1 MKELA
6 TAEKTHLEE
15 AQRMSTRERTA
26 RSETWIP
33 RCFELDPLTESWLYR
48 HADVRPWDLRN
59 DLVQYE
65 SNFVIATRTRHR
77 TPMIR
82 AASIVSVERNQN
94 SSDSLRHMA
103 ALVGNSVTDSSHRSR
118 GRTSRDLNGA
128 TAVTGTATS
137 GTGSAPD
144 LRQTQVRRR
153 NGDGSISS
161 SAEGDHLHSSEE
173 DSRRLMD
180 ANRSRPCTVK

>member
-1 MKELA
+1 
-6 TAEKTHLEE
+6 
-15 AQRMSTRERTA
+15 
-26 RSETWIP
+26 
-33 RCFELDPLTESWLYR
+33 
-48 HADVRPWDLRN
+48 
-59 DLVQYE
+59 
-65 SNFVIATRTRHR
+65 
-77 TPMIR
+77 MIR

-118 GRTSRDLNGA
+118 GRTSRELNGA

-173 DSRRLMD
+173 DSRRLID
-180 ANRSRPCTVK
+180 ANRSRPCTVNWVNVLEHLEESHRETQEKLLKIHNSVQSMILQQQNQLHDQQKGRRSASRDLYLVALIMGLCQVLFWLCWSTK